1 MFKTY
6 IDIPRRDH
14 MYYMV
19 HDIIMQHNG
28 WNIVTTVY
36 RPNYVRFYFTY
47 KWFQYGKVKALK
59 REVKNYAKQVTYCD
73 RVYCQKLFIA
83 QRDKLFLENCA
94 KSIAGFAN
102 AGIQGY
108 TEDRNGETTVN
119 ENKEELK

>member
-1 MFKTY
+1 MIKTY

-47 KWFQYGKVKALK
+47 KWFQYGKVQAFKKEARK
-59 REVKNYAKQVTYCD
+59 YAKRLTYYD
-73 RVYCQKLFIA
+73 RTNISKCLFPQGATYSSEQYKKEIA
-83 QRDKLFLENCA
+83 RFSYA
-94 KSIAGFAN
+94 TV
-102 AGIQGY
+102 QGNSKG
-108 TEDRNGETTVN
+108 RNVEAIKTKI
-119 ENKEELK
+119 EQ